1 MTLTAA
7 YAVPGF
13 LVATVVIICLCNP
26 LGKGTDVAQRG
37 YTLTVKKTG
46 SKKYGLICKWC
57 FVLLLCPLYF
67 VTIVMSF
74 YIFGGN
80 VGMDIIDDACALV
93 DTDCV
98 HLFSFGAENLNH
110 AACADAANCD
120 VYAKQGSQPSDFNLG
135 KSLAPTVTSIVYTCT
150 DPTPTGCNTANA
162 SNGIGFTPAC
172 GDNCTEWAAV
182 FDDDVTES
190 FKLITCTCQVENAAP
205 CGAWDC
211 VIAEY
216 PYFYPNVLF
225 AVLVGLLYI
234 IPICLVMGVNTKFQC
249 QKKLL
254 TCADPEVYVFTSGG
268 GFETTGADLSTGGH
282 SEAVA
287 DKDKDLGVKGRSF
300 SRFDVATYVF
310 GTLFLCVLGYCMWVA
325 AGDIGMIVFGAS
337 IGLVF
342 LGFLAYFCV
351 FKKEQGIRTSKRIKD
366 RLKN

>member
-13 LVATVVIICLCNP
+13 LAATVVIICLCNP
-26 LGKGTDVAQRG
+26 YGKGTDVAQRG

-46 SKKYGLICKWC
+46 STKYGLICKWC

-67 VTIVMSF
+67 VTIAMSF

-80 VGMDIIDDACALV
+80 VGMEIIDDVCATLN
-93 DTDCV
+93 TDCV
-98 HLFSFGAENLNH
+98 HLFSFGAERHEECL
-110 AACADAANCD
+110 DAATCD

-135 KSLAPTVTSIVYTCT
+135 KSLDPTVTSIVYTCT
-150 DPTPTGCNTANA
+150 DPTPTGCNVANA
-162 SNGIGFTPAC
+162 SNGIAFTPAC
-172 GDNCTEWAAV
+172 GPNCTEWAAL
-182 FDDDVTES
+182 FDDEKPES
-190 FKLITCTCQVENAAP
+190 FKILECDCQVENAAP

-211 VIAEY
+211 TISEY

-225 AVLVGLLYI
+225 AVLVGLLYVV
-234 IPICLVMGVNTKFQC
+234 PICLVMSANTKYQC

-268 GFETTGADLSTGGH
+268 GFETTGGDLSTGGH
-282 SEAVA
+282 SETVA
-287 DKDKDLGVKGRSF
+287 DKDKELGVKGRSF

-310 GTLFLCVLGYCMWVA
+310 GTAFVCAMGYFMWVA

-337 IGLVF
+337 IGLVALMF
-342 LGFLAYFCV
+342 LVYFCV
-351 FKKEQGIRTSKRIKD
+351 FRKNQAIRTTKRIKD
-366 RLKN
+366 RERN